1 MLRHEGKMTMT
12 LTLKHALVA
21 IILALSFAYPVSA
34 GPFEDAVAAY
44 GRGDYETALK
54 LMQPLANQGDAR
66 ARFNVGTMH
75 LGGKGVPQDSA
86 EAGKWFLAAAQQG
99 YAPAQ
104 FNLGV
109 FYAKGLG
116 VPQDY
121 VLAYMWLSLSA
132 AQGDQNGVK
141 ARDEFAR
148 LMTPTQIAEGE
159 KLAREWKPT
168 AQPPR

>member
-1 MLRHEGKMTMT
+1 MTMT

-109 FYAKGLG
+109 FYAKGLVSRRITFSPTCG
-116 VPQDY
+116 
-121 VLAYMWLSLSA
+121 SA
-132 AQGDQNGVK
+132 CRRRRATK
-141 ARDEFAR
+141 MA
-148 LMTPTQIAEGE
+148 
-159 KLAREWKPT
+159 
-168 AQPPR
+168 